1 MGPDSVSSCRAALPA
16 ACAGQGWPVPR
27 WRGPVPPGRW
37 YRCGRPTRGRHAPP
51 QPEGWPPPRPVPRG
65 RLAVAVVLGAS
76 GSVITDA
83 LGPYEV
89 FARSPEFF
97 VYTVS
102 ARPAAMLS
110 GGLAVVPD
118 YSLGDV
124 DAGTAPEPDVVVIP
138 AVVFPAGRKERPLR
152 EWLARR
158 AGRGAHLLG
167 VCAGSRLLAAAGLLD
182 GRRATSHW
190 SRIRGLQRSRPQV
203 DWVRGQRYVQDG
215 KITTTAGVTSGVFGA
230 LRLVQQL
237 AGAAEAQ
244 RVGRELAYPGWS
256 LDGPTGI
263 PAQRPAPRD
272 LTNLLAALAPWRRP
286 ALGVGLVEG
295 VGEIDVAAPFEV
307 YASSFAARTVPIAAG
322 RTVTTRHGL
331 RLVAAPADAAA
342 PRVDRLIVPGVH
354 SADQVDPR
362 LAGWAAGRGLDIE
375 LPQADGEFSFDA
387 MLRDLA
393 AHADRATAR
402 VTAKSIE
409 YPTGHL
415 RLAGPAWPWRPTTA
429 FALTIA
435 AAIGAGFL
443 PAAASA
449 APAMTPIPAPTPTPQ
464 REQSIRV
471 PVLWGLAF
479 GAIQA
484 ASPLALRWLDQATVQ
499 ALLLALIAAVYI
511 GFAVADGRPKVIAVE
526 CTIAGA
532 FVLLAAAGVTGPAW
546 LLVLGYAGHGL
557 KDFWQERS
565 HYVAGTRWWPPFCAA
580 VDWLVAVVLAI
591 EIIAG
596 AGFHH

>member
-1 MGPDSVSSCRAALPA
+1 
-16 ACAGQGWPVPR
+16 VP
-27 WRGPVPPGRW
+27 
-37 YRCGRPTRGRHAPP
+37 
-51 QPEGWPPPRPVPRG
+51 QG
-65 RLAVAVVLGAS
+65 RLTVAVVLGAS

-124 DAGTAPEPDVVVIP
+124 DAGTAPGPDVVVIP
-138 AVVFPAGRKERPLR
+138 AVVSPAGSKERPLR

-182 GRRATSHW
+182 GHRATTHW
-190 SRIRGLQRSRPQV
+190 SRLKGLQRSRPQV

-215 KITTTAGVTSGVFGA
+215 KITTTAGVTSGMFGA

-237 AGAAEAQ
+237 TGAAEAQ
-244 RVGRELAYPGWS
+244 RAGGELAYPGWS

-263 PAQRPAPRD
+263 PAQRPAPGD

-295 VGEIDVAAPFEV
+295 ASELDIAAPFEV
-307 YASSFAARTVPIAAG
+307 YATSFAARTVPIAAA
-322 RTVTTRHGL
+322 RAVTTRHGL
-331 RLVAAPADAAA
+331 RLIAAPADATA

-354 SADQVDPR
+354 SLDEAGP
-362 LAGWAAGRGLDIE
+362 LAGWAAERGLSVE
-375 LPQADGEFSFDA
+375 LLQAGGEFSFDA

-393 AHADRATAR
+393 VHADRATAR

-415 RLAGPAWPWRPTTA
+415 HLAGPAWPWRPTTLL
-429 FALTIA
+429 ALTGA
-435 AAIGAGFL
+435 TAIGAGLL
-443 PAAASA
+443 PTAAAH
-449 APAMTPIPAPTPTPQ
+449 
-464 REQSIRV
+464 RN
-471 PVLWGLAF
+471 
-479 GAIQA
+479 
-484 ASPLALRWLDQATVQ
+484 
-499 ALLLALIAAVYI
+499 
-511 GFAVADGRPKVIAVE
+511 RP
-526 CTIAGA
+526 
-532 FVLLAAAGVTGPAW
+532 
-546 LLVLGYAGHGL
+546 
-557 KDFWQERS
+557 
-565 HYVAGTRWWPPFCAA
+565 
-580 VDWLVAVVLAI
+580 
-591 EIIAG
+591 
-596 AGFHH
+596 

>member
-1 MGPDSVSSCRAALPA
+1 M
-16 ACAGQGWPVPR
+16 
-27 WRGPVPPGRW
+27 
-37 YRCGRPTRGRHAPP
+37 P
-51 QPEGWPPPRPVPRG
+51 QG
-65 RLAVAVVLGAS
+65 RLTVAVVLGAS

-102 ARPAAMLS
+102 AGPAAMLS
-110 GGLAVVPD
+110 GGLAVAPD

-124 DAGTAPEPDVVVIP
+124 DAGTAPGPDVVVIP
-138 AVVFPAGRKERPLR
+138 AVLSPAGSKERPLR

-182 GRRATSHW
+182 GYRATSHW
-190 SRIRGLQRSRPQV
+190 SRLKGLQRSRPQV

-256 LDGPTGI
+256 LDGPAGI

-286 ALGVGLVEG
+286 AVGVGLAEG
-295 VGEIDVAAPFEV
+295 VGELDVAAPFEV

-331 RLVAAPADAAA
+331 RLIAAPADATA

-354 SADQVDPR
+354 SLDEVGPR
-362 LAGWAAGRGLDIE
+362 LAGWAAGRGLCVE
-375 LPQADGEFSFDA
+375 LLQADGEFSFDA

-393 AHADRATAR
+393 AHADRATAD

-415 RLAGPAWPWRPTTA
+415 HLAGPAWPRRPATLL
-429 FALTIA
+429 ALTVA
-435 AAIGAGFL
+435 AAIGAGLL
-443 PAAASA
+443 PAARRPPE
-449 APAMTPIPAPTPTPQ
+449 PAMTPIPAPTPTPQ

-471 PVLWGLAF
+471 PILWGLVF

-511 GFAVADGRPKVIAVE
+511 GFAVADGRPRVIAVE
-526 CTIAGA
+526 CTVAGA
-532 FVLLAAAGVTGPAW
+532 FLLLAAAGVTGPAW

>member
-1 MGPDSVSSCRAALPA
+1 MTATGVTGRGRALPGRLARSLRGAGLSGAALAGAGAAGALVSLRAAYPQPPRA
-16 ACAGQGWPVPR
+16 AP
-27 WRGPVPPGRW
+27 
-37 YRCGRPTRGRHAPP
+37 
-51 QPEGWPPPRPVPRG
+51 PEGWPPLRPVPQG
-65 RLAVAVVLGAS
+65 RLTVAVVLGAS

-89 FARSPEFF
+89 FARCPGFF
-97 VYTVS
+97 VCTVS
-102 ARPAAMLS
+102 AGPAAMLS

-138 AVVFPAGRKERPLR
+138 AVVSPAGSKERPLR

-182 GRRATSHW
+182 GYRATSHW
-190 SRIRGLQRSRPQV
+190 SRLKGLQRSRPQV

-286 ALGVGLVEG
+286 AVGVGLAEG
-295 VGEIDVAAPFEV
+295 VGELDIAAPFEV
-307 YASSFAARTVPIAAG
+307 YATSFAARTVAIAAG
-322 RTVTTRHGL
+322 CTVATRHGV
-331 RLVAAPADAAA
+331 RLIAAPADATA
-342 PRVDRLIVPGVH
+342 PRVDRLIVPGAH
-354 SADQVDPR
+354 SLDEVGPP
-362 LAGWAAGRGLDIE
+362 LAGWAAKRGLCVE

-393 AHADRATAR
+393 AHADRATAH

-415 RLAGPAWPWRPTTA
+415 HLAGPAWPWRPTTLL
-429 FALTIA
+429 ALTGV
-435 AAIGAGFL
+435 AAIAAGFL
-443 PAAASA
+443 PAAAA
-449 APAMTPIPAPTPTPQ
+449 
-464 REQSIRV
+464 RRH
-471 PVLWGLAF
+471 
-479 GAIQA
+479 
-484 ASPLALRWLDQATVQ
+484 
-499 ALLLALIAAVYI
+499 
-511 GFAVADGRPKVIAVE
+511 RP
-526 CTIAGA
+526 
-532 FVLLAAAGVTGPAW
+532 
-546 LLVLGYAGHGL
+546 
-557 KDFWQERS
+557 
-565 HYVAGTRWWPPFCAA
+565 
-580 VDWLVAVVLAI
+580 
-591 EIIAG
+591 
-596 AGFHH
+596 

>member
-1 MGPDSVSSCRAALPA
+1 MTATEASGQGPALPGRLARSLRGAALAGAALAGAGAAGAVVSVRAAYPRPPRA
-16 ACAGQGWPVPR
+16 AP
-27 WRGPVPPGRW
+27 
-37 YRCGRPTRGRHAPP
+37 
-51 QPEGWPPPRPVPRG
+51 PEGWPPPGPMPQG
-65 RLAVAVVLGAS
+65 RLTVAVALGAS

-102 ARPAAMLS
+102 AGPAAMLS
-110 GGLAVVPD
+110 GGLAVAPD

-138 AVVFPAGRKERPLR
+138 AVVSPAGSKERPVR

-158 AGRGAHLLG
+158 ADRGAHLLG

-182 GRRATSHW
+182 GHRATSHW
-190 SRIRGLQRSRPQV
+190 SRLKGLQRSRPQV

-237 AGAAEAQ
+237 AGATEAR

-263 PAQRPAPRD
+263 RAQRPAPPD
-272 LTNLLAALAPWRRP
+272 LTNLFAALAPWRRP
-286 ALGVGLVEG
+286 ALGVGLVDGASEMD
-295 VGEIDVAAPFEV
+295 IAAPFEV
-307 YASSFAARTVPIAAG
+307 YATSFAARTVPIAAG

-331 RLVAAPADAAA
+331 RLITAPADATA
-342 PRVDRLIVPGVH
+342 PRVDRLIVPGAE
-354 SADQVDPR
+354 SLDQVGPQ
-362 LAGWAAGRGLDIE
+362 LAGWAARRGLDIE

-409 YPTGHL
+409 YPTGPL
-415 RLAGPAWPWRPTTA
+415 RLAGPAWPWRPTILL
-429 FALTIA
+429 ALTAA

-443 PAAASA
+443 PAAAA
-449 APAMTPIPAPTPTPQ
+449 H
-464 REQSIRV
+464 RN
-471 PVLWGLAF
+471 
-479 GAIQA
+479 
-484 ASPLALRWLDQATVQ
+484 
-499 ALLLALIAAVYI
+499 
-511 GFAVADGRPKVIAVE
+511 RP
-526 CTIAGA
+526 
-532 FVLLAAAGVTGPAW
+532 
-546 LLVLGYAGHGL
+546 
-557 KDFWQERS
+557 
-565 HYVAGTRWWPPFCAA
+565 
-580 VDWLVAVVLAI
+580 
-591 EIIAG
+591 
-596 AGFHH
+596 

>member
-1 MGPDSVSSCRAALPA
+1 MTATGLT
-16 ACAGQGWPVPR
+16 G
-27 WRGPVPPGRW
+27 RGPAPPGRLARSLRGAGLSGAALAGAGAAGALVSLRAA
-37 YRCGRPTRGRHAPP
+37 YPRPPRAAP
-51 QPEGWPPPRPVPRG
+51 PEGWPPPGPVPQG
-65 RLAVAVVLGAS
+65 RLTVAVVLGAS

-102 ARPAAMLS
+102 ADPAAMLS

-124 DAGTAPEPDVVVIP
+124 DAGAGPGPDVVVIP
-138 AVVFPAGRKERPLR
+138 AVVSPAGSKERPLR

-182 GRRATSHW
+182 GYRATSHW
-190 SRIRGLQRSRPQV
+190 SRLKGLQRSRPQV

-237 AGAAEAQ
+237 AGTAEAQ

-263 PAQRPAPRD
+263 PAQRPTPPD

-286 ALGVGLVEG
+286 ALGVGLAEG
-295 VGEIDVAAPFEV
+295 IGELDVAAPFEV
-307 YASSFAARTVPIAAG
+307 YATSFAARTVPIAAG

-331 RLVAAPADAAA
+331 RLIAAPADATA
-342 PRVDRLIVPGVH
+342 PRVDRLIVPGAH
-354 SADQVDPR
+354 SLDEVGPR
-362 LAGWAAGRGLDIE
+362 LAGWAAGRGLCVE
-375 LPQADGEFSFDA
+375 LLQADGEFSFDA

-409 YPTGHL
+409 YPAGHL
-415 RLAGPAWPWRPTTA
+415 HLAGPAWPWRPATLL
-429 FALTIA
+429 ALTVA
-435 AAIGAGFL
+435 AAIGAGVL
-443 PAAASA
+443 PAAAA
-449 APAMTPIPAPTPTPQ
+449 H
-464 REQSIRV
+464 RN
-471 PVLWGLAF
+471 
-479 GAIQA
+479 
-484 ASPLALRWLDQATVQ
+484 
-499 ALLLALIAAVYI
+499 
-511 GFAVADGRPKVIAVE
+511 RP
-526 CTIAGA
+526 
-532 FVLLAAAGVTGPAW
+532 
-546 LLVLGYAGHGL
+546 
-557 KDFWQERS
+557 
-565 HYVAGTRWWPPFCAA
+565 
-580 VDWLVAVVLAI
+580 
-591 EIIAG
+591 
-596 AGFHH
+596 